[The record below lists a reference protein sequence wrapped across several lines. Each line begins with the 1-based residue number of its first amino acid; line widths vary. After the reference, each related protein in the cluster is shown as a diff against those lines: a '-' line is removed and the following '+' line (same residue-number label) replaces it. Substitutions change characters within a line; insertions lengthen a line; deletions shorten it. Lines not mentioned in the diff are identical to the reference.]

1 MKKHKIKL
9 FGKQYILQF
18 DFDEKQINK
27 IKENIE
33 EKIKYY
39 QLQYPNADKIDILVV
54 FVLNLMEELY
64 KKDKKLIEKEKNIE
78 NLKRRLNTIEKR
90 IKEKIYYLTRET

>member
-1 MKKHKIKL
+1 VKKHKIKL
-9 FGKQYILQF
+9 FGKEYTLQF

-27 IKENIE
+27 IKKDIE

-64 KKDKKLIEKEKNIE
+64 RKNKKLTEKDKNIE
-78 NLKRRLNTIEKR
+78 ILKKHFNIIEKR
-90 IKEKIYYLTRET
+90 IKEKIDYLTKGN

>member
-1 MKKHKIKL
+1 VKKHKIKL
-9 FGKQYILQF
+9 FGKVYTLQF

-27 IKENIE
+27 IKKDIE

-39 QLQYPNADKIDILVV
+39 QFQYPNADKIDILVV
-54 FVLNLMEELY
+54 FIFNLMEELY

-78 NLKRRLNTIEKR
+78 TIRKYLEMIEKR
-90 IKEKIYYLTRET
+90 VGKKINNLTKGL

>member
-1 MKKHKIKL
+1 VKKHKIKL

>member
-1 MKKHKIKL
+1 VKKHKIKL
-9 FGKQYILQF
+9 FGKEYTLQF

-27 IKENIE
+27 IKKDIE

-39 QLQYPNADKIDILVV
+39 QSQYPNADKIDILVV

-64 KKDKKLIEKEKNIE
+64 RKNKKLTEKDKNIE
-78 NLKRRLNTIEKR
+78 ILKKHFNIIEKR
-90 IKEKIYYLTRET
+90 IKEKIDYLTKGN

>member
-9 FGKQYILQF
+9 FGKEYTLQF

-27 IKENIE
+27 MKKDVE

-39 QLQYPNADKIDILVV
+39 QSQYPNADKIDILVV

-64 KKDKKLIEKEKNIE
+64 RKDKKLIEKDKNKEI
-78 NLKRRLNTIEKR
+78 LKRRLNTIEKR
-90 IKEKIYYLTRET
+90 IKEKIDYLTKET

>member
-1 MKKHKIKL
+1 VKKHKIKL
-9 FGKQYILQF
+9 FGKEYTLQF

-27 IKENIE
+27 IKKDVE

-64 KKDKKLIEKEKNIE
+64 RKDKKLIEKDKNKEI
-78 NLKRRLNTIEKR
+78 LKRRLNTIEKR
-90 IKEKIYYLTRET
+90 IKEKIDYLTKET